1 MTGDEVTVGFI
12 LQVVGLAFGLT
23 TTIIA
28 ALAKR
33 SFTELDTKLSGVASD
48 VKEIREETGQ
58 HAQQLAR
65 GDERM
70 NNIEDRLAEL
80 KMQLTEHLRDDRAM
94 RS

>member
-1 MTGDEVTVGFI
+1 MENVNVGFI
-12 LQVVGLAFGLT
+12 LQVVAIAFGAT
-23 TTIIA
+23 TTLIA
-28 ALAKR
+28 GLAKR
-33 SFTELDTKLSGVASD
+33 SFSELDTKLSGIAAD
-48 VKEIREETGQ
+48 VKEIREETGE

-70 NNIEDRLAEL
+70 NNIEDRIAEL

>member
-1 MTGDEVTVGFI
+1 MRDVTIGFV
-12 LQVVGLAFGLT
+12 LQVIAIAFGLA

-28 ALAKR
+28 GLAKR
-33 SFTELDTKLSGVASD
+33 SFTELDTKLTEVASD

-70 NNIEDRLAEL
+70 NNIEDRIADL
-80 KMQLTEHLRDDRAM
+80 KEQLTEHLRDDRAL